1 MVSYADEIDFVQ
13 LLNKLLKER
22 HNGFMRITS
31 GPDEGF
37 ILFKEGKQVAAE
49 YGRFSKSD
57 ALETIMSATQNND
70 TVIEVFDLKSSNIDY
85 LQDVNKPFL
94 MEPDF
99 DVYKIINELKGT
111 ETEPTEEKPVKKE
124 SKPAIS
130 EPEQVQPKTSK
141 TENEPVKG
149 ETEPAISELIQSKKE
164 QPDSDL
170 QGQVEKSDKI
180 LSETDSKSSEI
191 ETSLENDSVEPAK
204 SESGSEGTGEV
215 KAAEEMQITAD
226 TAAEIS
232 STEPEPETD
241 VESVVDS
248 SKTVESTP
256 ADVSGLDE
264 TISTDK
270 SKTEDIKTTD
280 HPETDATKPV
290 DIPKTAESPKDNIA
304 PESSVDTEGSVEPD
318 IPDNESETIVK
329 TSKPEESV
337 DPGKLEIDN
346 TAPSKESLKEELK
359 SMEAKPVSEVE
370 PDVEVKEEPMDRSK
384 LMEKYGIKEMNEDD
398 VDGILDD
405 YKGGSL
411 NDDDVEKIE
420 FSLMNKIKKSIFGI
434 PKIKGA
440 EVMVFLENSLE
451 LTGDINI
458 IIEYET
464 KGFFSRLMGESKDI
478 DNLRRQVINIVQI
491 EIKKSFRK
499 FPEIVSNFNINVEI
513 S

>member
-1 MVSYADEIDFVQ
+1 MVSYADEINFIQ
-13 LLNKLLKER
+13 LLEKLLKER

-37 ILFKEGKQVAAE
+37 ILFKDGKQVAAE

-57 ALETIMSATQNND
+57 ALENIMSATQNND

-111 ETEPTEEKPVKKE
+111 ETEPKEEKPEKKE
-124 SKPAIS
+124 SEPVISKP
-130 EPEQVQPKTSK
+130 EPVQPETIK
-141 TENEPVKG
+141 TENEFVKG
-149 ETEPAISELIQSKKE
+149 ESEPAISELIKSKKE
-164 QPDSDL
+164 QSDSELSDQDKKPDN
-170 QGQVEKSDKI
+170 I
-180 LSETDSKSSEI
+180 PSEADSKSSDI
-191 ETSLENDSVEPAK
+191 ETNQDTGPVKTAQTE
-204 SESGSEGTGEV
+204 SESEATGEF
-215 KAAEEMQITAD
+215 KAAEEIQITAD
-226 TAAEIS
+226 TAAETS
-232 STEPEPETD
+232 PPEPATETKI
-241 VESVVDS
+241 ESVVES
-248 SKTVESTP
+248 SQIVESTP
-256 ADVSGLDE
+256 ADVSGLDG

-270 SKTEDIKTTD
+270 SETENIKTAD

-290 DIPKTAESPKDNIA
+290 DISKTAESPKEDIT
-304 PESSVDTEGSVEPD
+304 PESSVEMDDSFKPDSGSGSIVEASKTD
-318 IPDNESETIVK
+318 ESL
-329 TSKPEESV
+329 
-337 DPGKLEIDN
+337 DPGKPETVT

-370 PDVEVKEEPMDRSK
+370 PDMEVKEEPMDRSK